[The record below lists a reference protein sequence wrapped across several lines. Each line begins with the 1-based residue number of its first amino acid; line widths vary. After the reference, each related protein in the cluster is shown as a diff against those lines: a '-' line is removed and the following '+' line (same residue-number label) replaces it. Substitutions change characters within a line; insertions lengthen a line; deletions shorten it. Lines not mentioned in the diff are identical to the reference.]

1 MTQEKWFRAAREVR
15 HQNKVIIDILVPE
28 NGEGGGITG
37 GVHQGDQQ
45 QGEQKH
51 HLVKRRLI
59 PPIVET
65 TRLDLESGLWNISI
79 SDIGAL
85 EGRLKI

>member
-1 MTQEKWFRAAREVR
+1 MTQEKWFRAAREDW
-15 HQNKVIIDILVPE
+15 HQNKVKIDILVPE

-51 HLVKRRLI
+51 HLVKNIYIIYLLKVT
-59 PPIVET
+59 PPIT
-65 TRLDLESGLWNISI
+65 YYNLFG
-79 SDIGAL
+79 
-85 EGRLKI
+85 

>member
-1 MTQEKWFRAAREVR
+1 MTQEKWFRAAREDKN
-15 HQNKVIIDILVPE
+15 QNKVIIDILAPE

-51 HLVKRRLI
+51 HLVKRCLI
-59 PPIVET
+59 G
-65 TRLDLESGLWNISI
+65 LDILES
-79 SDIGAL
+79 
-85 EGRLKI
+85 RL

>member
-51 HLVKRRLI
+51 HLVKRWLI
-59 PPIVET
+59 G
-65 TRLDLESGLWNISI
+65 LDILES
-79 SDIGAL
+79 
-85 EGRLKI
+85 RL